1 MLKKHSLYY
10 QLKQDLQLQFWPPG
24 TVLTQQQLAEHY
36 GLSRIVV
43 RDVQQQLLAEGWL
56 VTHGKAGFK
65 VAPLSP
71 AEAKEL
77 TLLRLQLEPLAL
89 QLASPQLSFT
99 TLGQAEDVLL
109 TLAHQRDLAPYQRGE
124 LNWQFHRLLYQN
136 CNMPHLLRLLD
147 QLHQQVSRYL
157 GYQESVL
164 TYTETSASEH
174 QQLLQLLRQQH
185 TEQACELLRQHISSA
200 SDLLV
205 RHLEQK
211 LKQKDA

>member
-1 MLKKHSLYY
+1 MLKKHALYY
-10 QLKQDLQLQFWPPG
+10 QLKQDLQLQYWPPG
-24 TVLTQQQLAEHY
+24 TVLTQQQLAQHY

-43 RDVQQQLLAEGWL
+43 RDVQQQLLTDGWL
-56 VTHGKAGFK
+56 VAHGKAGFK

-71 AEAKEL
+71 AEAQEL

-89 QLASPQLSFT
+89 QLSAPQLNFSI
-99 TLGQAEDVLL
+99 LGQAEDVLL
-109 TLAHQRDLAPYQRGE
+109 QLATQHNLAPYQRGE
-124 LNWQFHRLLYQN
+124 LNWQFHRLLYQG

-164 TYTETSASEH
+164 TYTDTSAAEH

-185 TEQACELLRQHISSA
+185 TAQACELLRQHISSA
-200 SDLLV
+200 NELLV
-205 RHLEQK
+205 HHLQ
-211 LKQKDA
+211 QSQ